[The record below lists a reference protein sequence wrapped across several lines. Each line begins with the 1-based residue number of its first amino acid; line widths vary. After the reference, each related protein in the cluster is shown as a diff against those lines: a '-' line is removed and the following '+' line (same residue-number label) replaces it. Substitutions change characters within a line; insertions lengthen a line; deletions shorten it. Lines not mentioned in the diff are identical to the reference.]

1 MNMTQD
7 VCVLC
12 GKNEDLSSYEVPP
25 AGHAAG
31 DVVLCRPCLDQIER
45 KAELTPDYW
54 RFLPDAMWS
63 EVPAVQVLAWRM
75 LTRLKNESWAAEALD
90 VLYLDEETEA
100 WAKAVGE
107 EDDFVAGLVHRDS
120 NGAILQT
127 GDTVVL
133 TKTLDV
139 KGSQISARMGTVV
152 KNIRVVEDNAEQ
164 IEGKVEGQQIVIL
177 TKYVRKQN
185 V

>member
-12 GKNEDLSSYEVPP
+12 GKNEDLSTYEVTP

-31 DVVLCRPCLDQIER
+31 EVVVCRPCLDQIE
-45 KAELTPDYW
+45 KKTELSPDYW

-63 EVPAVQVLAWRM
+63 DVPAVQVVAWRM
-75 LTRLKNESWAAEALD
+75 LTRLKSESWAAEALD
-90 VLYLDEETEA
+90 VLYLDEETET

-107 EDDFVAGLVHRDS
+107 EDDFVADEVHRDS
-120 NGAILQT
+120 NGAVLQN
-127 GDTVVL
+127 GDSVVL

-139 KGSQISARMGTVV
+139 KGSQINARMGTVV
-152 KNIRVVEDNAEQ
+152 KNIRLVEGNPGQ

-177 TKYVRKQN
+177 TKYLRKQN
-185 V
+185 G